1 MIIRGNHR
9 AYMGADTEIEAFVRD
24 DAGPM
29 DLSGAEPIMA
39 RVYAGPGK
47 EVVSFPATGDASG
60 RVTFTVDGIA
70 ASQHLQPGI
79 FALRVELGGRVVYT
93 ANLEMV

>member
-1 MIIRGNHR
+1 
-9 AYMGADTEIEAFVRD
+9 MGADTEIEAFVRD
-24 DAGPM
+24 DAGPV
-29 DLSGAEPIMA
+29 DTSGAMVRI
-39 RVYAGPGK
+39 YAGPGK

-60 RVTFTVDGIA
+60 RVAFTVDGNT
-70 ASQHLQPGI
+70 ASQNLQPGI